1 MFPRH
6 TTVIYDGL
14 FLTGLTRCNQLKI
27 IVNAMK
33 QDIHPQYYTKAIVIC
48 SCGAKHSIGSTKEKM
63 TIEIC
68 SECHPFYTGKENLID
83 TAGRVEKFKSRQR
96 KAQETLRRSSGQAKT
111 KTKRSS
117 NVKKAATKKKTT
129 PRRSS
134 VQTAKKPVTKKKI
147 AKK

>member
-1 MFPRH
+1 VCPRH
-6 TTVIYDGL
+6 TTIIYDDL

-33 QDIHPQYYTKAIVIC
+33 QDIHPQYYTRAIVIC

-68 SECHPFYTGKENLID
+68 SECHPFYTGEENLID

-96 KAQETLRRSSGQAKT
+96 KAQETKTKARRSS
-111 KTKRSS
+111 S
-117 NVKKAATKKKTT
+117 VKKAAVKKKTT
-129 PRRSS
+129 PQRSS
-134 VQTAKKPVTKKKI
+134 RKTAKKPITKKKI